1 MSDSVAK
8 KAPPRL
14 PRLCTHTHV
23 RRAPNT
29 CVRYFVFA
37 LVFFFFQFF
46 FLFALNFHSHISYM
60 VYIIIC
66 ASSNLLLGT
75 RFLSKHICP
84 SRRVANPIK
93 WKILK
98 RDMYNTVYVHKSS
111 EQNRRLKE
119 KNKKWRSG
127 THVAHYQH
135 STITWV
141 PTVEPMMGILL
152 CTLEIPIR
160 IHKYVTI
167 DEIAHTSL
175 SIHTRCR
182 RLVFEISS
190 LFRVDLVRWLCATHE
205 QTKDEEE

>member
-98 RDMYNTVYVHKSS
+98 RDMYDTVYVHKSS

-119 KNKKWRSG
+119 KNKMKKRHSRRTLPTFHHHMG
-127 THVAHYQH
+127 TDGRAHDGH
-135 STITWV
+135 FAMHFGDT
-141 PTVEPMMGILL
+141 
-152 CTLEIPIR
+152 
-160 IHKYVTI
+160 
-167 DEIAHTSL
+167 HT
-175 SIHTRCR
+175 HT
-182 RLVFEISS
+182 
-190 LFRVDLVRWLCATHE
+190 
-205 QTKDEEE
+205 